1 MNPARILVA
10 GSAAHERKDLRA
22 ALESERHEAVEVQTA
37 DQALQEASSGR
48 YDLLIV
54 HSGLE
59 GFGLYDLCQS
69 IRSKS
74 NLGIIVLGGNSGES
88 DSIGALNAGA
98 DDYIPAPLVLAELLA
113 RVRAILRRT
122 MQSGEQ
128 GVPII
133 LQDREIDLNSHRVKG
148 PGDQEIHL
156 TPKECLVLKHLVA
169 NANKLLTHQSLAQTV
184 WQRDARG
191 EIEYVRIVIRQ
202 LRRKLEPDPN
212 HPRYIRTERAAGYW
226 FDMPPESLRPA
237 EGKLGR
243 PLGHQSR
250 RRAP

>member
-10 GSAAHERKDLRA
+10 GSAERGRQELRT
-22 ALESERHEAVEVQTA
+22 ALEFECHEAGEAQTA
-37 DQALQEASSGR
+37 DQAIEEASSGR
-48 YDLLIV
+48 YDLVIV

-59 GFGLYDLCQS
+59 GFELYDLCQS

-74 NLGIIVLGGNSGES
+74 NLGIIVLGGDVAAS

-122 MQSGEQ
+122 MRSGEQ
-128 GVPII
+128 GAPIL
-133 LQDREIDLNSHRVKG
+133 LQDREIDLKSHRVKG
-148 PGDQEIHL
+148 PGGREIHL
-156 TPKECLVLKHLVA
+156 TPKECLVLKHLLA
-169 NANKLLTHQSLAQTV
+169 NANKLLTHQSLAQSV

-191 EIEYVRIVIRQ
+191 EIEYVRIVIKQ

-226 FDMPPESLRPA
+226 FDMSPELLRPA
-237 EGKLGR
+237 DRKLGR
-243 PLGHQSR
+243 PLAHQSR
-250 RRAP
+250 RRVP